1 VSSEESWGS
10 SSTLHW
16 QIYRVMLPLE
26 QASPDKRA
34 AGHKLDGKI
43 WQLAKPRA
51 SLDQLAFC
59 WNVEDELLLSCIL
72 YVRMIS
78 KSIQR
83 LVGTQIQRT
92 EFVIS

>member
-16 QIYRVMLPLE
+16 QIYRVVLPPE
-26 QASPDKRA
+26 QASPDA
-34 AGHKLDGKI
+34 MAVGHYLDGKI
-43 WQLAKPRA
+43 WQLAKPGA

-72 YVRMIS
+72 YVCMIS
-78 KSIQR
+78 NSIQR

-92 EFVIS
+92 ELVIS

>member
-1 VSSEESWGS
+1 VSSEESLGS

-16 QIYRVMLPLE
+16 QIYWVVLPPE
-26 QASPDKRA
+26 QAIPDARA
-34 AGHKLDGKI
+34 AGHYLDGKI

-72 YVRMIS
+72 YIRMIS
-78 KSIQR
+78 NSIQR

-92 EFVIS
+92 EFVI

>member
-1 VSSEESWGS
+1 MQGQRE
-10 SSTLHW
+10 
-16 QIYRVMLPLE
+16 
-26 QASPDKRA
+26 
-34 AGHKLDGKI
+34 LDGKI

-72 YVRMIS
+72 YVCMIS
-78 KSIQR
+78 NSIQR

>member
-1 VSSEESWGS
+1 
-10 SSTLHW
+10 
-16 QIYRVMLPLE
+16 MLPLE
-26 QASPDKRA
+26 QASPDARA
-34 AGHKLDGKI
+34 AEHYLDGKI

-72 YVRMIS
+72 YVRIIS
-78 KSIQR
+78 NSIQR